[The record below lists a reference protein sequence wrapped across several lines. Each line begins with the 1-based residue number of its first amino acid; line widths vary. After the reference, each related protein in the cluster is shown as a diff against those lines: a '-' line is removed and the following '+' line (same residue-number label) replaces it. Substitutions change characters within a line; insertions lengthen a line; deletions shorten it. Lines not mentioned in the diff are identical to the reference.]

1 MKNLF
6 DKSND
11 KKLANYVNSIID
23 ETTNSFEKENFEVKL
38 KFNNL
43 LMEYFKRYNKNI
55 RTDYSELVPVSFE
68 LLGYEARIN
77 ILNDC
82 LEKNI
87 YISQSEI
94 YILSLEGSYS
104 FKNNEGVSK

>member
-11 KKLANYVNSIID
+11 KKLANYVNGIID
-23 ETTNSFEKENFEVKL
+23 ETINGFEKENFEVKL

-68 LLGYEARIN
+68 LLSYEARIN

-94 YILSLEGSYS
+94 YILSLEGSYN
-104 FKNNEGVSK
+104 FKNYDGVSK

>member
-23 ETTNSFEKENFEVKL
+23 ETTSSFEKENFEVKL

-94 YILSLEGSYS
+94 YILSLEGSYN
-104 FKNNEGVSK
+104 FKNNDGVSK